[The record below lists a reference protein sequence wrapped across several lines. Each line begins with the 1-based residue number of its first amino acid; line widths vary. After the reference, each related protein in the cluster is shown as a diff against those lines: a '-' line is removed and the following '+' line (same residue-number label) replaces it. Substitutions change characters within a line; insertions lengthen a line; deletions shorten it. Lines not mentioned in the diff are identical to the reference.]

1 MKSKKRVYRSVAE
14 MVQITKDWASGKENQ
29 SERDIAP
36 AEDCH
41 TTANF
46 ALPEIKF
53 AHFRLKTNT
62 RTNAKVA

>member
-1 MKSKKRVYRSVAE
+1 

-53 AHFRLKTNT
+53 VRFRLKTNT
-62 RTNAKVA
+62 RTNVKVA